1 MIVYLD
7 DILIFS
13 GSKEE
18 YEKYIRMIIDRL
30 VTAELYSNIK
40 KYCFFQ
46 EEIEFLG
53 FLVRRKG
60 V

>member
-1 MIVYLD
+1 MIVDYLV
-7 DILIFS
+7 I
-13 GSKEE
+13 
-18 YEKYIRMIIDRL
+18 
-30 VTAELYSNIK
+30 VELYSNIK